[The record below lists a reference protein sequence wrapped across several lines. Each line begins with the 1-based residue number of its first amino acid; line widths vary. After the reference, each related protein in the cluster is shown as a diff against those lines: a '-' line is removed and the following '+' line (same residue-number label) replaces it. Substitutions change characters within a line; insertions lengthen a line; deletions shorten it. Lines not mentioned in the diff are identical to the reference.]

1 MSPGALIA
9 QFAEHN
15 EKSLVKKAAV
25 LLVVLVVV
33 VVVVVVVVR
42 GGGVGVEVTVVIVI
56 VTDGISV
63 LSCSREFKETRSRGK
78 SWGR

>member
-33 VVVVVVVVR
+33 VVVVVR
-42 GGGVGVEVTVVIVI
+42 GGGVGVEVTVVIVM
-56 VTDGISV
+56 
-63 LSCSREFKETRSRGK
+63 
-78 SWGR
+78 